1 MKVPTSVFKMLQ
13 KRSQLQLNIPAHCEI
28 LSADVERVTGE
39 HIGINTLKRFLGFY
53 EDTTTPRLSTLN
65 IIARYL
71 GATDWGTLMD
81 SLSRES
87 SQFKLLEGEIL
98 TQDLKEGCLL
108 ELTYLPDRKLLL
120 ECLGHSMFRVIMAL
134 NSKLQE
140 DDVVSIQYIIPSF
153 PLIASDV
160 VRHGESLGR
169 YTAAVQ
175 TGIKTI
181 KQLF

>member
-1 MKVPTSVFKMLQ
+1 M
-13 KRSQLQLNIPAHCEI
+13 PAHCEA

-39 HIGINTLKRFLGFY
+39 HIGVNTLKRFLGLY
-53 EDTTTPRLSTLN
+53 EDATTPRLSTLN

-71 GATDWGTLMD
+71 GVSDWGTLMD

-98 TQDLKEGCLL
+98 TQDLTKGCLL

-120 ECLGHSMFRVIMAL
+120 ECLGNSTFRVMMAL
-134 NSKLQE
+134 NSKLHE
-140 DDVVSIQYIIPSF
+140 EDVVSIQCIIPSF
-153 PLIASDV
+153 PLIVTDV
-160 VRHGESLGR
+160 VRNGESLGR
-169 YTAAVQ
+169 YTAAMQ